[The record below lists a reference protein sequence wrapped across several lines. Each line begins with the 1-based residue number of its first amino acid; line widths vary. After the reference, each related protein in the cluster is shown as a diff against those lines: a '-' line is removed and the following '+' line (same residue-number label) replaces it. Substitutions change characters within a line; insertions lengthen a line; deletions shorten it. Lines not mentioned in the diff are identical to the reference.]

1 VLWSVYPGKVTFTKP
16 YFSEQL
22 LLTFGDSGWY
32 TSNESKISPQG
43 GGWKALKKVQ
53 TTMTHL
59 TNDPTRED
67 IAKRLAR
74 VAGHANSLKRLW
86 DEGREC
92 DDMLTQIAAVRAGLD
107 QVGKAILEHHIEHC
121 VTMAVKHGE
130 AEEAIRD
137 LKAALDR
144 FV

>member
-1 VLWSVYPGKVTFTKP
+1 MYPPSGEGRSLQKVVLMMS
-16 YFSEQL
+16 
-22 LLTFGDSGWY
+22 
-32 TSNESKISPQG
+32 
-43 GGWKALKKVQ
+43 
-53 TTMTHL
+53 HL
-59 TNDPTRED
+59 TNDPSRED

-86 DEGREC
+86 EEGREC
-92 DDMLTQIAAVRAGLD
+92 DDMLTQVAAVRAGLD

-130 AEEAIRD
+130 ADEAIRD

>member
-1 VLWSVYPGKVTFTKP
+1 
-16 YFSEQL
+16 
-22 LLTFGDSGWY
+22 
-32 TSNESKISPQG
+32 
-43 GGWKALKKVQ
+43 
-53 TTMTHL
+53 MTHL
-59 TNDPTRED
+59 TNDPLRED
-67 IAKRLAR
+67 IARRLAR

-86 DEGREC
+86 EEGREC
-92 DDMLTQIAAVRAGLD
+92 DDMLTQVAAVRAGLD

-121 VTMAVKHGE
+121 VTQAVKRGE

>member
-1 VLWSVYPGKVTFTKP
+1 MAFEEVVL
-16 YFSEQL
+16 
-22 LLTFGDSGWY
+22 
-32 TSNESKISPQG
+32 
-43 GGWKALKKVQ
+43 
-53 TTMTHL
+53 TMTHL
-59 TNDPTRED
+59 TNDPSRED

-86 DEGREC
+86 EEERDC
-92 DDMLTQIAAVRAGLD
+92 DDVLTQIAAVRAALD

-121 VTMAVKHGE
+121 VEKAVKYGE